1 MEPLI
6 RLEEALFLG
15 RARTRELYRRYVN
28 PGLAA
33 LLGSVGFDR
42 RYVRASGVSVWDA
55 EGNEYWDFL
64 GGYGAVNQGHN
75 HPRIVA
81 ALEAVREAPN
91 LLQASLSSL
100 VAAVAHN
107 LAQITP
113 GDLSRTFFCNS
124 GAEAVEGA
132 LKLARAATRKRR
144 ILYAQGSFHGKSF
157 GALSVTGRSKYQD
170 PFRPLLPETYAVPYG
185 DLDALEGALRRRDVA
200 AVILEPIQGEGGV
213 IVPPEGYLRGVQE
226 LCRRYEALLILDEI
240 QTGFGRTG
248 KLFACEWEGVTPDIL
263 CLAKSLG
270 GGVMPVGA
278 FVTTPQ
284 VWDRAYGGMER
295 ALLHTSTFGGNAR
308 AMAVALASIEV
319 VVEENL
325 AEKARLRGEQALA
338 GLRAIQRQFPS
349 MIREVRGR
357 GLLIGV
363 EFEKPTRGWAERLTG
378 GLVNRAAAEYGASL
392 VAAQLLDRYRI
403 ITAYTLNNPNV
414 IRFEPPLVVTEEQ
427 VRRTLNAVRA
437 VLSEHRSFFSLAAGA
452 VRSALGERIRRG

>member
-6 RLEEALFLG
+6 SLEQALFLG
-15 RARTRELYRRYVN
+15 RGETRDLYRRYVN
-28 PGLAA
+28 PGMAA

-91 LLQASLSSL
+91 LLQAALSPL

-113 GDLSRTFFCNS
+113 GELSRSFFCNS

-144 ILYAQGSFHGKSF
+144 ILYAEGSFHGKSF
-157 GALSVTGRSKYQD
+157 GALSVTGRSRYQE
-170 PFRPLLPETYAVPYG
+170 PFRPLLPETYALPYG
-185 DLDALEGALRRRDVA
+185 DLDAMESALRRRDVA

-226 LCRRYEALLILDEI
+226 LCRRYDALLVLDEV

-308 AMAVALASIEV
+308 AMAVALASIQV
-319 VVEENL
+319 VVEEDL
-325 AEKARLRGEQALA
+325 AERARRRGEQALA
-338 GLRAIQRQFPS
+338 GLRALQRQFPS
-349 MIREVRGR
+349 MIRDVRGR

-363 EFEKPTRGWAERLTG
+363 EFEKPTRGLAERLTG
-378 GLVNRAAAEYGASL
+378 GLINRAAAEFGGAL
-392 VAAQLLDRYRI
+392 VAAHLLDRYRI

-414 IRFEPPLVVTEEQ
+414 IRFEPPLVVSEEQ
-427 VRRTLNAVRA
+427 VRRTLNALRA
-437 VLSEHRSFFSLAAGA
+437 VLEEHRSFFSLAAGT
-452 VRSALGERIRRG
+452 VRSVLGERLRRG